1 MKKITIHH
9 KFEHHTTT
17 QIPEDEIFIKKSE
30 LYSKNQRDSSTPSE
44 PTLDKEINQT
54 R

>member
-1 MKKITIHH
+1 MK
-9 KFEHHTTT
+9 FLL
-17 QIPEDEIFIKKSE
+17 KKSE